1 LGQLVKAL
9 QISNNLTVI
18 NVKDFASGVYQIK
31 ITDQNG
37 NVLVRS
43 FEKQ

>member
-1 LGQLVKAL
+1 
-9 QISNNLTVI
+9 VI
-18 NVKDFASGVYQIK
+18 NIKDFASGVYQIK
-31 ITDQNG
+31 ITDGDG